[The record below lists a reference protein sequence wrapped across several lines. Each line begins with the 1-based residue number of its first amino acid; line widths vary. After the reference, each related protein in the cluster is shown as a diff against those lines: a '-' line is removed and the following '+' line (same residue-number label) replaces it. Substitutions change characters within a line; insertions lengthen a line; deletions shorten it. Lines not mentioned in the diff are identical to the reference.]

1 MRNRFK
7 VVGVVW
13 TVVAALGTAAF
24 AGGGGGGVFDKAIA
38 GLNGLQTQILLL
50 AVAVAVVVFTAG
62 AVAKSG
68 GLEWGQRAM
77 FSSVIGLVLAGAAV
91 TIIGLFTA

>member
-1 MRNRFK
+1 MKKRFK
-7 VVGVVW
+7 VAKVVG
-13 TVVAALGTAAF
+13 TLAAALGTAAF
-24 AGGGGGGVFDKAIA
+24 AGGADGGVFTNAIA
-38 GLNGLQTQILLL
+38 GLNGLQTQLLVL

-62 AVAKSG
+62 AIAKSG

-91 TIIGLFTA
+91 TVIGLFA

>member
-1 MRNRFK
+1 MKNRFK
-7 VVGVVW
+7 VAGVVGLM
-13 TVVAALGTAAF
+13 VAALGSTAF
-24 AGGGGGGVFDKAIA
+24 AGGVFDKAIT
-38 GLNGLQTQILLL
+38 GLNGLQTQLLLL

-62 AVAKSG
+62 AIAKSG

-91 TIIGLFTA
+91 TVIGLFTA